1 MKKVKLSWKELA
13 WYIAGGMIAVFGVA
27 LMIFGIIGHHISNRN
42 ANFVKNAE
50 EALITKIKIP
60 FDFRVWGII
69 FLAFGML
76 IVILALN
83 YNAKKVDRDIEKQI
97 RRQQRT
103 NAGINRDIEVKEAV
117 KVIEEPAPA
126 VEAKPAE

>member
-13 WYIAGGMIAVFGVA
+13 WYIAGGMFAVFGVA
-27 LMIFGIIGHHISNRN
+27 LMIFGIIGHHIPNRN
-42 ANFVKNAE
+42 ANFVKDAE

-60 FDFRVWGII
+60 FDFRIWGIV

-117 KVIEEPAPA
+117 KVIEEPSPV
-126 VEAKPAE
+126 VEAKQPE